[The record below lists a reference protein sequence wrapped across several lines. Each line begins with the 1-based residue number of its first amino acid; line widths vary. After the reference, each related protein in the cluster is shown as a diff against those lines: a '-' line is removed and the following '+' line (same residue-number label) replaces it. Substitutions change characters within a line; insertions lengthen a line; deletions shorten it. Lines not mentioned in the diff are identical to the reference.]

1 MANKWTDPT
10 GQITAWEEKTLRG
23 DVTYYLETPAGKKA
37 YSSRSAWQAAY
48 KKLIEPNKKE
58 IFNPKTGTYKKIK
71 PGDVKAYET
80 AQKAGKATESEK
92 KMQSQLKLGGYF
104 KDPSTGVD
112 TIDSLRAQGD
122 FTPERFKK
130 AKTPEQLERQ
140 KGVLEKSLERLTDK
154 KTDAETG
161 DYSDIVW
168 TEQDQRDYDYYNRRL
183 DEVRKG
189 LGTHSPK
196 APKPG
201 GDSGPGE
208 PKEKK
213 MGYWDRAEKET
224 WIKTRANEILA
235 EGKLMFNQARK
246 QAEED
251 WEKEHNKKD
260 PARLFE

>member
-1 MANKWTDPT
+1 MANQNVRWYSKNIRSEYWVEDKNT
-10 GQITAWEEKTLRG
+10 GEKKKFTGKGRKEKAVKYAEDLRAEYRKPKL
-23 DVTYYLETPAGKKA
+23 T
-37 YSSRSAWQAAY
+37 QAD
-48 KKLIEPNKKE
+48 
-58 IFNPKTGTYKKIK
+58 KKI
-71 PGDVKAYET
+71 
-80 AQKAGKATESEK
+80 
-92 KMQSQLKLGGYF
+92 QSQLKMGGYF

-112 TIDSLRAQGD
+112 TVDSLRADGD
-122 FTPERFKK
+122 YIPERFKK
-130 AKTPEQLERQ
+130 AKTPEALERQ
-140 KGVLEKSLERLTDK
+140 RGVLEKSLERLTDK

-235 EGKLMFNQARK
+235 EGKLMYNPARK

-260 PARLFE
+260 PAGLFTK

>member
-1 MANKWTDPT
+1 MRTNIFGKPTAYRVVDTEDPSNNSDT
-10 GQITAWEEKTLRG
+10 FE
-23 DVTYYLETPAGKKA
+23 GKNAKQKA
-37 YSSRSAWQAAY
+37 IAY
-48 KKLIEPNKKE
+48 EKKLRKKLEPK
-58 IFNPKTGTYKKIK
+58 F
-71 PGDVKAYET
+71 
-80 AQKAGKATESEK
+80 TESEK

-260 PARLFE
+260 PAGLFE